1 MIIWNHQQVQF
12 LGNNGMKKV
21 LCFLAFIIL
30 WQLEIYCQNNE
41 DVFDEFGCV
50 YTQVNDSTISYC
62 TKKGKKHDV
71 KLKQIT
77 FADGENVLVDYLKKE
92 YYKLGPSDDDYPYR
106 VFFFILFDSRLKIK
120 EVRGCVLPFNQ
131 YTESK
136 KKRVKQY
143 ITGLQKTKN
152 RWKKESIQKWYVY
165 SFSFVT
171 D

>member
-1 MIIWNHQQVQF
+1 MH
-12 LGNNGMKKV
+12 KEK
-21 LCFLAFIIL
+21 
-30 WQLEIYCQNNE
+30 
-41 DVFDEFGCV
+41 
-50 YTQVNDSTISYC
+50 
-62 TKKGKKHDV
+62 KKHEV

-77 FADGENVLVDYLKKE
+77 FTDGKNVLVDYLKKE
-92 YYKLGPSDDDYPYR
+92 YYKPGPSDDDYPYR

-120 EVRGCVLPFNQ
+120 ELRGCVLPFNQ

-152 RWKKESIQKWYVY
+152 RWKKESSQKWYEY

-171 D
+171 DEYN